1 MKAETVQDFLN
12 FCNTFHYIMLCFTI
26 FTIISTIKLG
36 SSLKIVKIL
45 AEIVFNVMEI
55 YGNAVTKDNNEIDEI
70 SLAK

>member
-1 MKAETVQDFLN
+1 
-12 FCNTFHYIMLCFTI
+12 MLCFTI